1 MIDEPIRGG
10 FPPDPSFYA
19 QPGID
24 QLRAWMRGLTPRAPL
39 SHLTGYR
46 LTHVGSGSAT
56 LSLRAS
62 PWLQNLDGSLEL
74 RIPVE
79 TALYS
84 AALAGAPASHEVR
97 TAAFSLNHLRWCTL
111 ESEALVVRA
120 KTVNMG
126 RSFTV
131 TEVQV
136 EDALGR
142 AVATATGVVVVQPRD
157 PPPPPLLQP
166 LQPVVSPS
174 YPTPDPP
181 ARPLPT
187 EVFPFGIWDE
197 FDGLTVLSQM
207 AKGELPH
214 PPISELMGVRF
225 IDVAKGTSTATLRT
239 SLWHCINDAHDVSP
253 GVIAFLAQA
262 GLGGALLTL
271 CPPGH
276 RLGIVAASMSFVRP
290 VAPDGRELLARG
302 TVLHEGGR
310 FLVAGVEVIDSE
322 GNRVALGQQTSLL
335 VPKRPR
341 PHGDTEP
348 ERLLATVLFTDIVG
362 STRRAEE
369 LGDAGWQ
376 ELLDEH
382 HALVRKQLQVFRG
395 REVKTTGDGFL
406 ATFDSPSRAVQC
418 ARAIRD
424 GLRHLGLEVRAGL
437 HTGECE
443 ISGAD
448 VAGIAVHI
456 ASRIQGLAVP
466 SEILVSGTVHDLVTG
481 SGLRFS
487 DHGRHQLKGIEGDWS
502 LFAAEN

>member
-10 FPPDPSFYA
+10 FPDPSFYS

-24 QLRAWMRGLTPRAPL
+24 QARAWMRGLAPRSPL

-56 LSLRAS
+56 FSLPAS
-62 PWLQNLDGSLEL
+62 PWLQNLNGSLEL
-74 RIPVE
+74 GIPVE
-79 TALYS
+79 TALYT

-97 TAAFSLNHLRWCTL
+97 TASVSLNHLRWCTL
-111 ESEALVVRA
+111 ESEALVARA
-120 KTVNMG
+120 KTVNTG

-136 EDALGR
+136 EDSLGR
-142 AVATATGVVVVQPRD
+142 AVVTATGSVVVQPRD
-157 PPPPPLLQP
+157 PPLPPLLQP
-166 LQPVVSPS
+166 MQPVVSPL

-181 ARPLPT
+181 ARALPND
-187 EVFPFGIWDE
+187 VFPFGILDE
-197 FDGLTVLSQM
+197 LDALSILSQM

-214 PPISELMGVRF
+214 APIFELLGARLV
-225 IDVAKGTSTATLRT
+225 DVTKGTVVWTLRT
-239 SLWHCINDAHDVSP
+239 SQWHCSYAHDVSP
-253 GVIAFLAQA
+253 GVIASLAAIGLA
-262 GLGGALLTL
+262 GAPMTL
-271 CPPGH
+271 CPSGH
-276 RLGIVAASMSFVRP
+276 RLGVVAVSVSFLRP
-290 VAPDGRELLARG
+290 VAPDGRDLLARG
-302 TVLHEGGR
+302 RVLHEGGR
-310 FLVAGVEVIDSE
+310 FLVSAVEVTDSD

-341 PHGDTEP
+341 AHGDTKP

-362 STRRAEE
+362 STKRAEE
-369 LGDAGWQ
+369 LGDARWR

-382 HALVRKQLQVFRG
+382 HAFVRKQLQVFRG

-406 ATFDSPSRAVQC
+406 ATFDSPGRAVQC

-424 GLRHLGLEVRAGL
+424 GVRHLGLQIRAGL

-481 SGLRFS
+481 SGLRFA
-487 DHGRHQLKGIEGDWS
+487 DRGKHQLKGIEGDWP
-502 LFAAEN
+502 LFAVDG